1 MKATKLY
8 DPLSLCALCVFIT
21 AVPALDAAKKTNFL
35 FFLVD
40 DMGWADIG
48 ANGST

>member
-1 MKATKLY
+1 MA
-8 DPLSLCALCVFIT
+8 A
-21 AVPALDAAKKTNFL
+21 PALDAAKQTNFL

-48 ANGST
+48 ANGSTFHETPNIDQLARSGMRFTH

>member
-1 MKATKLY
+1 MRSLRN
-8 DPLSLCALCVFIT
+8 LSVFAFALCVSL
-21 AVPALDAAKKTNFL
+21 PALADKQTNFL

-48 ANGST
+48 ANATF